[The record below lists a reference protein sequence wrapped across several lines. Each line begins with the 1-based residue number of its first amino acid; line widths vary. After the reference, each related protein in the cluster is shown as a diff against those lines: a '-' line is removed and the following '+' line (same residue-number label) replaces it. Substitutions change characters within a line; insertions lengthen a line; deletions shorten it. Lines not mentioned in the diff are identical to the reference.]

1 MSESQ
6 RLVSKVL
13 VLDSGAVDSAT
24 LKAICDEYDLVAI
37 RPQQSG
43 TANVMSIL
51 ESNIDL
57 GGIILYEDYDGPSQG
72 IELARMIRDARPELP
87 MFLRRERHASIAGLN
102 EKDAAMFRCAYTFS
116 ELSILRGSLESS
128 IFNRVY
134 PTPMV
139 RGIADI
145 TAATFRSLF
154 RNCDVELEVPY
165 LVKDRLIFGEI
176 FTLIAIES
184 HWCRG
189 YMMLQASESELL
201 RLTPL
206 PNGVAS
212 SSLAFRELNSLL
224 GEATNM
230 IWGAFKN
237 RYVGSESRPV
247 DSHIQVPII
256 VNHEHRFIS
265 FGSEDPQLCMKYL
278 IRDRNRPTRAP
289 VFIYQRF
296 IFNLNWSPEEMTECP
311 PVESLFEAGELEAF

>member
-6 RLVSKVL
+6 PLVSKVL
-13 VLDSGAVDSAT
+13 VLDGGSVNSEV

-43 TANVMSIL
+43 TASVMAIL

-57 GGIILYEDYDGPSQG
+57 GGIIIFENYGGERHG
-72 IELARMIRDARPELP
+72 IELARLIRDARPELP
-87 MFLRRERHASIAGLN
+87 MFLRRERYASNIGLN

-116 ELSILRGSLESS
+116 DLSILRGSLDSS

-145 TAATFRSLF
+145 TAATFGSLF
-154 RNCDVELEVPY
+154 RNCDVDLEVPY

-189 YMMLQASESELL
+189 YMMLQASEAELL
-201 RLTPL
+201 RLAPL

-278 IRDRNRPTRAP
+278 ISDRNRPLLAP
-289 VFIYQRF
+289 VSIYQRF
-296 IFNLNWSPEEMTECP
+296 IFNLTWSPEEMTECP